1 MSALWSKLKP
11 HIFAWHMLPCLAMLV
26 VALVVLISTGRVS
39 GVFSALG
46 CMLMM
51 VVMMSMMGGH
61 SHDHGH
67 DSGAGHED

>member
-1 MSALWSKLKP
+1 MKVIWYKLRP

-39 GVFSALG
+39 GVFGALG

-51 VVMMSMMGGH
+51 TVMMSMMGGH
-61 SHDHGH
+61 DHGH
-67 DSGAGHED
+67 SSGKGHGD